1 MYIAFWE
8 LFPFL
13 LLCLSLPTFFAAVL
27 PQSHTLHYTSRVHGS
42 LVSIVC
48 IYFFIQYNWIYNCIR
63 NSHSSL
69 LFLFAYPLSRLV
81 RFGGGAS
88 EKEFWTRTLGFTFL
102 TVVGIVPNIHLTLIT
117 PSSWLSLQ
125 PYILAMFTSYGTG
138 LFFYV
143 SKVPE
148 VVLPSFVNRT
158 FFTSHV
164 MWHFGVIAGI
174 TVWGVALL
182 KAQSLMR
189 SETCDSWDL

>member
-1 MYIAFWE
+1 MN
-8 LFPFL
+8 PM
-13 LLCLSLPTFFAAVL
+13 T
-27 PQSHTLHYTSRVHGS
+27 THYLILIITTTTTTTTTYY
-42 LVSIVC
+42 LA
-48 IYFFIQYNWIYNCIR
+48 N
-63 NSHSSL
+63 
-69 LFLFAYPLSRLV
+69 

-88 EKEFWTRTLGFTFL
+88 EREFWTRTLGFTFL
-102 TVVGIVPNIHLTLIT
+102 TIVGIVPNIHLTLIT
-117 PSSWLSLQ
+117 PTNWLSLQ

-148 VVLPSFVNRT
+148 SIFPTFVNRS

-164 MWHFGVIAGI
+164 IWHFGVIAGI

-189 SETCDSWDL
+189 HETCDAWGS